1 MRQPVSR
8 FLVLC
13 LLRMVEKLV
22 FTKSSWTGG
31 KFATNSALVPRNGAL
46 QIPVEGSQH
55 RRLFDVL
62 DSKAQGVS
70 QKDMMLVKF
79 FNFDYSVPCFL

>member
-1 MRQPVSR
+1 LDDLVAPDALRLQVKKRLMISKQTVVWRVKGVVLGMEQPVSR

-31 KFATNSALVPRNGAL
+31 KFAPSSALVPRNGAL
-46 QIPVEGSQH
+46 QIPVDGS
-55 RRLFDVL
+55 
-62 DSKAQGVS
+62 
-70 QKDMMLVKF
+70 
-79 FNFDYSVPCFL
+79 